1 MKTKEI
7 LKVLKEI
14 KEDAPPIIDNIFN
27 ENFVRIVFYSDGS
40 GGVELND
47 ARIFSFNENFIGFQ
61 RNYSNWKIK

>member
-14 KEDAPPIIDNIFN
+14 KENAPPIIDGIFN
-27 ENFVRIVFYSDGS
+27 ENFARIIIYSDGS
-40 GGVELND
+40 GGVELNK
-47 ARIFSFNENFIGFQ
+47 ARIFSFDKNFEGFQ